1 MSDIDITLT
10 DNSALI
16 LSEFEAAV
24 TRALE
29 RCGLKAEGYAK
40 DLCPVDSG
48 ILRDSITHEVGY
60 DGDNSVAVGTVK
72 KYAVYVEMGTGA
84 YVSGGRNGWWVYV
97 PGSGSSGKSNG
108 KTYSYEQARRIMMM
122 LRSKGLDAH
131 MTCGQPPK
139 PFIKPAVADHAQ
151 TYNNIIKD
159 ELGG

>member
-1 MSDIDITLT
+1 MGDIDITLI

-29 RCGLKAEGYAK
+29 RCGSQAEGYAK
-40 DLCPVDSG
+40 DLCPVDTG
-48 ILRDSITHEVGY
+48 TLRNSITHEVGY
-60 DGDNSVAVGTVK
+60 DGDNSVAVGTDE
-72 KYAVYVEMGTGA
+72 KYAVYVEMGTGIYA
-84 YVSGGRNGWWVYV
+84 SGGRDTPWSYQDAKGNWHTTR
-97 PGSGSSGKSNG
+97 GSPA
-108 KTYSYEQARRIMMM
+108 Q
-122 LRSKGLDAH
+122 
-131 MTCGQPPK
+131 